1 MTNPRVKFAVIGCGS
16 IGKRH
21 VAVLDAEPDAEVV
34 GLCDVDESKAR
45 DLAEL
50 YGGIQTWSD
59 YRKMLQE
66 CDADVVTIAT
76 PHALHA
82 EMTIQ
87 TAETGKHILVEKP
100 MALSV
105 EDSQSM
111 IDAAEEH
118 AVRLFVVKQN
128 RYNVPVRLTREVID
142 SGKLGKIFMVQCNVF
157 WNRRQEYYDSSEW
170 RGKIESEGGALQTQ
184 VSHFIDLLVWWF
196 GDIVD
201 AKTLTDTL
209 NHNIEIEDVG
219 VSALRFESGVVGSLN
234 WTTCVYNQNLEGS
247 ILIIAE
253 FGTIKIGGK
262 YLNEIKFW
270 DVKEFDLPANE
281 EFNDKPNSYGKYNG
295 SSSNHDKLIHQICD
309 QLLNDENG
317 AVEGNEAIRTISAID
332 TIYAGIEGNVQHPQR
347 PVSGNDNIRGTS

>member
-1 MTNPRVKFAVIGCGS
+1 MTNSRVKFAVIGCGS

-21 VAVLDAEPDAEVV
+21 VAVLDAESDAEVV
-34 GLCDVDESKAR
+34 GLCDIEETRAR
-45 DLAEL
+45 ELSDL
-50 YGGIQTWSD
+50 YGGIPVWTD
-59 YRKMLQE
+59 YHKMLEQ
-66 CDADVVTIAT
+66 CDADVITIAT

-82 EMTIQ
+82 EMAIQ
-87 TAETGKHILVEKP
+87 TARSGKHILVEKP

-118 AVRLFVVKQN
+118 SVRLFVVKQN
-128 RYNVPVRLTREVID
+128 RYNVPVRLTRNVID

-157 WNRRQEYYDSSEW
+157 WNRRQEYYDSSDW

-209 NHNIEIEDVG
+209 NHDIEIEDVG
-219 VSALRFESGVVGSLN
+219 VSAMRFDSGVIGSLN

-270 DVKEFDLPANE
+270 DVHGVDLPPNE
-281 EFNDKPNSYGKYNG
+281 DFNDKPNSYGKYNG

-309 QLLNDENG
+309 QLLKNKTG
-317 AVEGNEAIRTISAID
+317 AVEGEEAIRTINAID
-332 TIYAGIEGNVQHPQR
+332 VIYAGDDGLNHNRSTSIDCN
-347 PVSGNDNIRGTS
+347 SGIN